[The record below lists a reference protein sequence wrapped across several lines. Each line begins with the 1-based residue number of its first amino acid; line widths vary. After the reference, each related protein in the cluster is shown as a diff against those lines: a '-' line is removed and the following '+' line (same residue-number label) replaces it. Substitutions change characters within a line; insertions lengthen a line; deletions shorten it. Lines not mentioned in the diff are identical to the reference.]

1 MNKASAGNH
10 NHRKSW
16 DQYFMEMALHVG
28 SRSTCLRRSVG
39 AVIVKEKRVLSTGY
53 NGAPAGFEHCLEVGC
68 LRDQMKVPS
77 GEKHELCRGIHAEQN
92 AVVQAARFGVMI
104 KDSTIYT
111 TTFPCVICAKIL
123 INAGILK
130 IVYLGDYKDW
140 LSEKMLTEESEI
152 ELVAYGEGELDSYFR
167 KMVK

>member
-1 MNKASAGNH
+1 MSTSSKQNSH
-10 NHRKSW
+10 HRKSW
-16 DQYFMEMALHVG
+16 DQYFMEMAIHIG

-53 NGAPAGFEHCLEVGC
+53 NGAPAGFDHCLDLGC
-68 LRDQMKVPS
+68 LRDQMNVPS

-104 KDSTIYT
+104 KDSTIYC

-123 INAGILK
+123 INAGIRK
-130 IVYLGDYKDW
+130 IVYLGDYKDE
-140 LSEKMLTEESEI
+140 LSEKMLTHESDI
-152 ELVAYGEGELDSYFR
+152 ELVAYNAEKLDRYFL
-167 KMVK
+167 KSLE